1 MGDSDGKVPQHVTD
15 TIRLVIEAQEI
26 VGEIR
31 PFISSVQS
39 RQQRLKEID
48 GGVQLSQ
55 QSIDRVDKLLEEKR
69 ILSAIALQLQKCFEA
84 FEGFDE
90 AIKNKQ
96 LHKAVEAFKLASN
109 LVRDSVE
116 SDQTRSPLYLTTQMK
131 EELLGRK
138 KRLCKTV
145 EASLRDLVQIKPGA
159 CIVHETL
166 SDMASAIVIGI
177 QLCELN
183 KPLLESFA
191 KEFSK
196 DILCFLLDGTSTVNV
211 QMAVKHTLECVE
223 SESITESDRVSF
235 VLRQVKKA
243 FSFIPTLMRFQT
255 DQVSLF
261 GSLCWGYMQ
270 EALRQ
275 CVCPDNTSP
284 TFRFEDY
291 RAIIENLVEMET
303 ELLKEGLITQQS
315 SRWAEKV
322 DGDFSGFVNM
332 KMRAVLG
339 EVRAIVLNYDFEL
352 QPQEPLIFSDHKQR
366 SPYTKQFLESLPYLS
381 FNPFHRDGSNSDVFS
396 TSPFEFP
403 KYLVSKSANSIVKA
417 IQSVIQDAQQQTSPR
432 CDEIYKLGRTTLS
445 LLKVLLQSK
454 TSKSLTDGPK
464 QSMILALDSLYV
476 SHFITVTSLLQHSRY
491 GDYNDISVS
500 LGEIGRRTIR
510 SAIDKVG
517 SQALNQ
523 LSAARAYEQSPRGS
537 KFDSFRNNTTGS
549 SKCITI
555 ISSACIGWMVCL

>member
-1 MGDSDGKVPQHVTD
+1 
-15 TIRLVIEAQEI
+15 
-26 VGEIR
+26 
-31 PFISSVQS
+31 
-39 RQQRLKEID
+39 
-48 GGVQLSQ
+48 
-55 QSIDRVDKLLEEKR
+55 
-69 ILSAIALQLQKCFEA
+69 
-84 FEGFDE
+84 
-90 AIKNKQ
+90 
-96 LHKAVEAFKLASN
+96 
-109 LVRDSVE
+109 
-116 SDQTRSPLYLTTQMK
+116 
-131 EELLGRK
+131 
-138 KRLCKTV
+138 
-145 EASLRDLVQIKPGA
+145 
-159 CIVHETL
+159 
-166 SDMASAIVIGI
+166 
-177 QLCELN
+177 
-183 KPLLESFA
+183 
-191 KEFSK
+191 
-196 DILCFLLDGTSTVNV
+196 
-211 QMAVKHTLECVE
+211 
-223 SESITESDRVSF
+223 
-235 VLRQVKKA
+235 
-243 FSFIPTLMRFQT
+243 
-255 DQVSLF
+255 
-261 GSLCWGYMQ
+261 
-270 EALRQ
+270 
-275 CVCPDNTSP
+275 
-284 TFRFEDY
+284 
-291 RAIIENLVEMET
+291 MET

-555 ISSACIGWMVCL
+555 ISSACIGWMDLMPDHLFQATVTELVDRVCDYFVEHVLSQPSITKSESSDWCETLSFVAAKLQSDFEACESKITISDLQSFKRLQTLADFMVESLETFSSVFDPDVSPPCPFTRREVANLVVSLFKESENRRRVLSILETEESD